1 MSSNSS
7 QKLTLP
13 EAQEEFL
20 NIVRKLN
27 DSDNFKQLLGWI
39 HWNWL
44 NDCNP
49 KPSETPEEI
58 LDAIAHD
65 LRSSVPTEAVFPSE
79 IIRPPASGKNS
90 DCEQQHT
97 VHVDAF
103 LYDDEMVDA
112 LCEEGKL
119 ARSYCLQCGSINTR
133 PLTFISHSLSRE
145 RLLFVFK
152 SMLPPL
158 RNKIVLD
165 IGSRLG
171 AVLYGA
177 YVYTKASKI
186 VGVEM
191 NADLCNIQNKL
202 IKKYNF
208 QDRIEIVEANI
219 ADRPDV
225 ILSADVIIMNNVF
238 EFFMET
244 EEQVSVWRFLR
255 QTIKPGTLLVT
266 IPPLEETFSQL
277 QTGIIL
283 SEWVQEL
290 PPFNPDAAG
299 VALSTKEML
308 EVKQY
313 KVIL

>member
-1 MSSNSS
+1 MVGFVLGFQVNFVSICEVA
-7 QKLTLP
+7 K
-13 EAQEEFL
+13 AWDDMYEE
-20 NIVRKLN
+20 VYER
-27 DSDNFKQLLGWI
+27 
-39 HWNWL
+39 
-44 NDCNP
+44 
-49 KPSETPEEI
+49 
-58 LDAIAHD
+58 
-65 LRSSVPTEAVFPSE
+65 
-79 IIRPPASGKNS
+79 
-90 DCEQQHT
+90 
-97 VHVDAF
+97 
-103 LYDDEMVDA
+103 
-112 LCEEGKL
+112 
-119 ARSYCLQCGSINTR
+119 
-133 PLTFISHSLSRE
+133 RE
-145 RLLFVFK
+145 RLLFIFK

-191 NADLCNIQNKL
+191 NAELCNIQNKL

-208 QDRIEIVEANI
+208 QDRIEIIEANV

-238 EFFMET
+238 EFFMEP
-244 EEQVSVWRFLR
+244 EEQVTVWRFLR
-255 QTIKPGTLLVT
+255 QTVKPGTLLVT
-266 IPPLEETFSQL
+266 VPPLEETFSQL
-277 QTGIIL
+277 QTGIVL

-299 VALSTKEML
+299 ITLSAKAML

-313 KVIL
+313 KVI